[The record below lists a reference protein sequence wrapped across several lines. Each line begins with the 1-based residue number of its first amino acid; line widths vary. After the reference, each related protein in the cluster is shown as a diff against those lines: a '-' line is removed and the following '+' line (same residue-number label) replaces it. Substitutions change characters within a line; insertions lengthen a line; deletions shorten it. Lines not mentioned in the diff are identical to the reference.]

1 MSIKDI
7 YESQEHRIN
16 LSQFSAL
23 VKVAMLDG
31 VLSAEE
37 QKTLLRIADKLNITS
52 EEYKQ
57 ILKHPNLFPIE
68 PAHTTEERLQRLFE
82 LFKLI
87 YADHYMDAAEQKL
100 ILRYAIGMGC
110 TSEKAEAIIKRSISI
125 FQGGLDFEDYQY
137 LLQKGDRKNKA

>member
-31 VLSAEE
+31 ELTEKE
-37 QKTLLRIADKLNITS
+37 QETLLRISVKLDITPQ
-52 EEYKQ
+52 EYRQ
-57 ILKHPNLFPIE
+57 ILDNPILFPIQ

-87 YADHYMDAAEQKL
+87 YADHYMDSAEQKL